1 MTDDR
6 SQPVETELKL
16 VVDDRASLDRILARL
31 GPARST
37 QDQHNRYFD
46 TDDGAWSE
54 HGLAVRLRR
63 QDGTLKLT
71 VKSGGTDDGDF
82 VRRGEWETELPVD
95 RESTLAAGGAPLL
108 ASVRALLEEHGT
120 ALPAALAAAPLRE
133 IGTMT
138 NVRRRA
144 GLPDHE
150 GLLVELDETTY
161 PNGDVRFEVEL
172 EVPDASRATA
182 AVGRLRAAFD
192 AAGVAWR
199 PSKVTKRERLERVL
213 RGESA

>member
-1 MTDDR
+1 MTEDR

-16 VVDDRASLDRILARL
+16 VVEDRAALDRILTHL
-31 GPARST
+31 GPPRST

-46 TDDGAWSE
+46 TDDGAWSR

-63 QDGTLKLT
+63 QSGTLKLT
-71 VKSGGTDDGDF
+71 VKSGGADEGDF
-82 VRRGEWETELPVD
+82 VRRGEWETELPVA
-95 RESTLAAGGAPLL
+95 RESGLAGGGLPLL
-108 ASVRALLEEHGT
+108 GAVRALLEEHGEV
-120 ALPAALAAAPLRE
+120 LPAELADAPPHE

-144 GLPDHE
+144 ELPGHD

-172 EVPDASRATA
+172 EVPDATRAAA
-182 AVGRLRAAFD
+182 AVERLRASFD
-192 AAGVAWR
+192 AAGVAWK
-199 PSKVTKRERLERVL
+199 PSKVSKRERLERVL